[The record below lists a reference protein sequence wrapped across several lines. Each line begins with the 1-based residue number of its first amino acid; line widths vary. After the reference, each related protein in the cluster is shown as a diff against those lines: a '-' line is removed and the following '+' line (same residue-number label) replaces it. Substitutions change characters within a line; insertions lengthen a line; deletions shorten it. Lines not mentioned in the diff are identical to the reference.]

1 MNHLQHAVE
10 VLYMDSSLAVYDMKF
25 LTTIEPNQ
33 LYPVPIDKT
42 QLYDYYIRRA
52 GFG

>member
-10 VLYMDSSLAVYDMKF
+10 VLYMDPSSPEYDMKV

-42 QLYDYYIRRA
+42 QSYDYFIRRA